1 MKQQVVTKMKA
12 TEINKG
18 GYTLYDH
25 HFDSLL
31 DLVYY
36 LENTK
41 PITQSDSSKTGDYS
55 FTGTH
60 SYEEA
65 MDMCKNGYFSP
76 EVEKFQKIF
85 FKVANQI
92 DRKMKRLGVKHDV
105 VGGVP
110 DVPRYLMGHPLNM
123 MAPAIRPMEKKPKPI
138 NLRFNTA
145 ASCGT
150 SKSSIE
156 RRGLT
161 FVLLYQL
168 LDKLG
173 CNVRLETDELTR
185 ERSYFVNIG
194 VELMKKGD
202 IMNIS
207 KIYFP
212 LVHPS
217 FLRRIMFATEERL
230 PVLKSRQEFFR
241 GYGQPENLR
250 HYIKFKDETLKKE
263 EINIFSDDYSYG
275 SVKNALKEIIK
286 QIGDEGGLKTP
297 TEQVMELL
305 DEIDF
310 SPLSKFNDDDNYR
323 MDEDDFFDWL

>member
-1 MKQQVVTKMKA
+1 MKA
-12 TEINKG
+12 TEINKDG
-18 GYTLYDH
+18 ATLLDYQ
-25 HFDSLL
+25 FDTLL
-31 DLVYY
+31 DLVFFI
-36 LENTK
+36 ENTK
-41 PITQSDSSKTGDYS
+41 PITRENSSITGSNS

-60 SYEEA
+60 SYDEA
-65 MDMCKNGYFSP
+65 MDMCKNGYFS
-76 EVEKFQKIF
+76 EDVEKFQKIF

-138 NLRFNTA
+138 NLRFNA
-145 ASCGT
+145 AVSAGT
-150 SKSSIE
+150 SKSTIE
-156 RRGLT
+156 RRGLA
-161 FVLLYQL
+161 FVLLFQL

-173 CNVRLETDELTR
+173 CNVTLETDEFSKGNGWGTV
-185 ERSYFVNIG
+185 ENYYVNVG
-194 VELMKKGD
+194 VKLMKQGD

-217 FLRRIMFATEERL
+217 YLRRIMFATEERMPKL
-230 PVLKSRQEFFR
+230 ENRQDFFD
-241 GYGQPENLR
+241 GYGRPTSLR
-250 HYIKFKDETLKKE
+250 EYIKFKDETLKKD
-263 EINIFSDDYSYG
+263 EINIFSDDYSYD

-323 MDEDDFFDWL
+323 DDEDDFFDWL

>member
-1 MKQQVVTKMKA
+1 MKA
-12 TEINKG
+12 TETYKD
-18 GYTLYDH
+18 YSTLYDH

-31 DLVYY
+31 DLIYFI
-36 LENTK
+36 ENTK
-41 PITQSDSSKTGDYS
+41 PITKSKSSKTGGYS
-55 FTGTH
+55 FTGTN
-60 SYEEA
+60 SFEEA
-65 MDMCKNGYFSP
+65 MDMCKNGYFAP

-92 DRKMKRLGVKHDV
+92 DRKMKRLGIKHDV

-123 MAPAIRPMEKKPKPI
+123 MAPAVRPLEKKPKPI
-138 NLRFNTA
+138 ILRFNTA

-150 SKSSIE
+150 SKSTIE

-173 CNVRLETDELTR
+173 CNVKLETDELVSKGR
-185 ERSYFVNIG
+185 DYYNIG

-230 PVLKSRQEFFR
+230 PVLEHNQDFFD
-241 GYGQPENLR
+241 GYGRPESLR
-250 HYIKFKDETLKKE
+250 RYIRFKDEELKNN
-263 EINIFSDDYSYG
+263 EINIFSDDYSYD
-275 SVKNALKEIIK
+275 SVQNALKKIVK

-297 TEQVMELL
+297 TEQVMALL
-305 DEIDF
+305 DEVDF
-310 SPLSKFNDDDNYR
+310 SPLSKFNDDGSYLFD
-323 MDEDDFFDWL
+323 DDDFDFFDLD